1 MSKKYFRFTVILVVL
16 VNLLFDYNIYIYVF
30 NIAIFAFLLFA
41 KVNYYTK
48 ILVLFYFIYYLFSM
62 IPISTYRGTISG
74 EMNMIFIT
82 FISLHWLV
90 STLEVKIKNKQE
102 FLVNKRY
109 FYIISFIHVM
119 IAYIVVIYIYSRYGF
134 IIINQEKR
142 VLIPTIYEYIV
153 KSLLILPVFY
163 APRKLILNT
172 KFTMVLVVTS
182 LLPTLLIGHRGSVF
196 IAISAYVLVYYS
208 THKNVIYNF
217 HFKKKYLAIIGGIFI
232 TILYLG
238 FYIRRYNTSYMSP
251 SELIVT
257 YFSHNNIFIQMILP
271 LHLSLKEN
279 IGIANTILN
288 RDIINTLTP
297 YPAMVAD
304 FFTIL
309 PGEQISGGKIIGSYI
324 GTQLNGGLTPSIL
337 GGILIDFDIL
347 ELFIIS
353 FFIFVTLQII
363 YIYSKQN
370 IRILILFSWIFLNY
384 LHFFHRGLLK
394 PEYLMTTL
402 IIVFY
407 LIFTK
412 KVTVYEEY

>member
-134 IIINQEKR
+134 IFINQEKR

-232 TILYLG
+232 TILYLE